1 MDLIPL
7 GVMGL
12 NDAKLFQKKLKDQG
26 IDLVLNH
33 NEASCTR
40 GCAVTV
46 ELLAKQTDLPTIQ
59 AAYQAEFEKSLQGHE
74 VNFKQIS
81 EVFDPGADKVTCPA
95 CGHEFKPDGN
105 ECPDCGLMF

>member
-1 MDLIPL
+1 MELIPL

-12 NDAKLFQKKLKDQG
+12 NDAKAFQKKLKESG
-26 IDLVLNH
+26 IELVLNH

-46 ELLAKQTDLPTIQ
+46 ELMGRESDIVAIQ
-59 AAYQAEFEKSLQGHE
+59 KAYQAEYQKSLQGHD
-74 VNFKQIS
+74 VDFNQMAA
-81 EVFDPGADKVTCPA
+81 VFDPSAEEVTCPA
-95 CGHEFKPDGN
+95 CGHRFKPEGS